1 MLVYNY
7 DLVWLKI
14 HDHDKVIKGLSYKD
28 MFMVYLITKATALL
42 LEGQIFQ
49 AYLFYELIT
58 PDVVI
63 SHIEKDTK
71 KWRHLTEETLNSS
84 NINHF
89 SHENQQT
96 GAT

>member
-1 MLVYNY
+1 MMLVYNY

-28 MFMVYLITKATALL
+28 MFMVYLITKATSLL

-49 AYLFYELIT
+49 AYLCYELIT

-71 KWRHLTEETLNSS
+71 K
-84 NINHF
+84 
-89 SHENQQT
+89 
-96 GAT
+96 